1 MFFDNP
7 MLFCSYPIVSLVPLP
22 TVATMGGNQDAQAGL
37 ICSSGFEWTKNFRS
51 TKDPYLP

>member
-7 MLFCSYPIVSLVPLP
+7 MLFCSCPIVSLVPLP